1 MALAD
6 ATAFPYG
13 LRVLV
18 VDDDPTWL
26 KILEKMLRKCSYEVT
41 TCGLASVALQILRER
56 RNKFDIVI
64 SDVNMPDM
72 DGFKL
77 LELIGLEMDLPV
89 IMMSIDGETSRV
101 MKGVHH
107 GACDYLLKPVRMK
120 ELRNIW
126 QHVYRKK
133 MHEVKEIEGNDSC
146 DDLPIFRN
154 GLDGLDERGLFMRA
168 DTDTMRKR
176 KEVDKDHA
184 DQDSSDGAT
193 AKKARVVWSVD
204 LHQKFVNAVNQI
216 GFDMGPKKILDLMNV
231 HGLTRENVA
240 SHLQKYRLYL
250 SRLQKQNEERIM
262 GAARQDFNQKGPSD
276 NLNLRSSFQEQ
287 PGNLTNGFQHSSQKV
302 QSQTNILDPHLDDT
316 KTSVPLK
323 VPDKN
328 GTSASDAADH
338 QNITGVSPLGGGGV
352 FSFERMPVNQDTK
365 LSEAMI
371 LECQSWSG
379 GVPPKQFMQYPKHNH
394 ERCDLLGDYSCL
406 PKPDLEHP
414 IAPSHLYAPP
424 PVISMSCS
432 VEGDVRDFS
441 DVKPD
446 LLGCMKSLSP
456 ALTCTVESVSAQL
469 SDSVVSSTN
478 NDKKISSV
486 EGLSSVKDCD
496 FDQERNQ
503 AILLTSEE
511 ASILCSTDLTCLP
524 DELSGYQLQGVSF
537 GDIGLNSID
546 LFQCNDTMVLPG
558 LQNNWY
564 DDPDFSNE
572 TMEFPLLD
580 GGLFA

>member
-41 TCGLASVALQILRER
+41 TCNLASEALQILRER

-101 MKGVHH
+101 MKGVQH

-146 DDLPIFRN
+146 DDLQIFRN
-154 GLDGLDERGLFMRA
+154 GMEGFDERGLFMRA
-168 DTDTMRKR
+168 DSDTMRKR
-176 KEVDKDHA
+176 KDMDKDHA

-193 AKKARVVWSVD
+193 VKKARVVWSVD

-216 GFDMGPKKILDLMNV
+216 GFDKVGPKKILDLMNV
-231 HGLTRENVA
+231 PGLTRENVA

-262 GAARQDFNQKGPSD
+262 GAARQDFSHKGPSD
-276 NLNLRSSFQEQ
+276 KLNLQSSFQEQ
-287 PGNLTNGFQHSSQKV
+287 PGNLSNGFQHSSQKI
-302 QSQTNILDPHLDDT
+302 QAQTNIPDPHLDDT
-316 KTSVPLK
+316 KTSVALK

-328 GTSASDAADH
+328 GTSVSDAVDP
-338 QNITGVSPLGGGGV
+338 QNITSASPLSGV
-352 FSFERMPVNQDTK
+352 FSFERMPVNQDRK
-365 LSEAMI
+365 LPETMI

-379 GVPPKQFMQYPKHNH
+379 SVPPKQFMQYPKHNH

-414 IAPSHLYAPP
+414 IAPGHLYAPP
-424 PVISMSCS
+424 QVVSMSCS
-432 VEGDVRDFS
+432 VEGDVREFS

-469 SDSVVSSTN
+469 SDSVVTSTN
-478 NDKKISSV
+478 SDQKVSSV
-486 EGLSSVKDCD
+486 EGLSSIKDCD

-503 AILLTSEE
+503 ATLLTSEE
-511 ASILCSTDLTCLP
+511 ASIICGTDLTCLH
-524 DELSGYQLQGVSF
+524 DDLSGYQLQGVSF
-537 GDIGLNSID
+537 GNIGLNSFD
-546 LFQCNDTMVLPG
+546 LFQCNDAMTLPG

-564 DDPDFSNE
+564 DDLEFSSE
-572 TMEFPLLD
+572 TMEFQLLD